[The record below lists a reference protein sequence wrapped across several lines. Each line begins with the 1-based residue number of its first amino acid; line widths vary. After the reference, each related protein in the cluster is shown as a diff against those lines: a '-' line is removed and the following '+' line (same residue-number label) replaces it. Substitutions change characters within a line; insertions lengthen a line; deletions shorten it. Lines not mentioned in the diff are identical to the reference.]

1 MNDGTFTL
9 FDGNGDAA
17 FLEAVSKLCNPFMQ
31 GLRLL
36 LQLKRFGASLPGYSQ
51 MDSVLPIAPIQAD
64 IQLWGLSA
72 CTFGFTRKTD
82 WNGTAARA
90 MAPRAAYRY
99 PNRINTPK
107 AARAATETASASI
120 DVLSQAATLRNT
132 LEPTAHASSIPNRCR
147 RNASTK

>member
-1 MNDGTFTL
+1 ILGAAGLKRFTVTSQSFGIDRVENQKIVHHERMNDGTFTL

-99 PNRINTPK
+99 PNPINTP
-107 AARAATETASASI
+107 
-120 DVLSQAATLRNT
+120 
-132 LEPTAHASSIPNRCR
+132 
-147 RNASTK
+147 